1 VATTATIL
9 HADLD
14 SFYASVEQR
23 DKPELRGKPVIVGGG
38 VVVAASYEAKAH
50 GVHAPMN
57 GQQAMRI
64 CPEAI
69 MMPPRMTAYAE
80 ASKDVFAVFEE
91 TSPTV
96 EGISID
102 EAFLDVGGM
111 EHFNGTP
118 LEIAKQLR
126 ADVLEETG
134 LKITVGV
141 ASTKFLAKVAS
152 GFAKPDG
159 LLMIEPG
166 TEIEFLHP
174 LDIERL
180 WGVGKVTSKKL
191 RDRKVNTI
199 GDLARLGE
207 EGLTPI
213 VGRGAAQHLNDL
225 ANNRDPRPVHTRGR
239 RKSIGAQHAL
249 RSKPR
254 THAELDARLIALV
267 DRICSRLRKSGRSTR
282 TVQLSF
288 RFADFTRATRSK
300 TIPNPTSQSS
310 ILLETARELLN
321 EMMPTIREK
330 GITLLGVSFDN
341 LDDGVQLE
349 LGFDAVNKEVTEI
362 DKTVDAV
369 REKFGSAAITRG
381 VLIGQDEGLAA
392 PVLDD

>member
-1 VATTATIL
+1 
-9 HADLD
+9 
-14 SFYASVEQR
+14 
-23 DKPELRGKPVIVGGG
+23 
-38 VVVAASYEAKAH
+38 
-50 GVHAPMN
+50 M
-57 GQQAMRI
+57 
-64 CPEAI
+64 
-69 MMPPRMTAYAE
+69 
-80 ASKDVFAVFEE
+80 FEE

-134 LKITVGV
+134 LRITVGV

-159 LLMIEPG
+159 LLLIEPG

-191 RDRKVNTI
+191 RDRKVKTI

-207 EGLTPI
+207 AGLTPI

-249 RSKPR
+249 RNQPR
-254 THAELDARLIALV
+254 THADLDARLIALV

-282 TVQLSF
+282 TVVLSF

-300 TIPNPTSQSS
+300 TIPNPTAQSS
-310 ILLETARELLN
+310 ILLETARDLLN

-330 GITLLGVSFDN
+330 GITLIGVSFDN

-349 LGFDAVNKEVTEI
+349 LGLDFEDKNVKEI

-369 REKFGSAAITRG
+369 REKFGSGAITRG